1 MDIKL
6 VLSPYFG
13 EQLLL
18 TEVSWGGYNEG
29 RMEKITKI
37 LVVFLFLQ
45 RITYSFE
52 IEDHYYRKVHPTDK
66 GTVYIFLYNDSSSPE
81 KIKEVKY
88 NGYSVSDIPNDY
100 CLWYQLTPPEI
111 PPKSYGELKIKLRWR
126 TKKVR
131 FEK

>member
-1 MDIKL
+1 
-6 VLSPYFG
+6 
-13 EQLLL
+13 
-18 TEVSWGGYNEG
+18 
-29 RMEKITKI
+29 MEKITKI